1 MPAKKKTKKKVMTA
15 SERMKKYWR
24 DVRSGKIKPKK
35 MKATTK
41 KAMTKMEIA
50 RHMAD
55 LYEMKP
61 GEARDF
67 IADFVELAVKQVK
80 KNGSFTIPGMIKL
93 TKRHTKAR
101 WGRNPATGE
110 KIRIKA
116 KTVAKARVLKKF
128 KDEVLG

>member
-1 MPAKKKTKKKVMTA
+1 
-15 SERMKKYWR
+15 MKKYWKDR
-24 DVRSGKIKPKK
+24 RSGKIKAPKK
-35 MKATTK
+35 KKATAK
-41 KAMTKMEIA
+41 KPMTKMEIA

-55 LYEMKP
+55 LHEMKP

-80 KNGSFTIPGMIKL
+80 KNGSFTIPGLVKL
-93 TKRHTKAR
+93 VKRRTKAR
-101 WGRNPATGE
+101 DGRNPATGE